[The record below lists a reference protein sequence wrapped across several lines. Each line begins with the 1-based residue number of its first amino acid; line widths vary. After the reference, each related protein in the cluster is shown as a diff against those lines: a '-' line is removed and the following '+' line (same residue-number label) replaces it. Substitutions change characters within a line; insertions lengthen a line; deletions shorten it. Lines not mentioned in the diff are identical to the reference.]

1 MKIINFQSVF
11 MVLIYWGE
19 STNTIKKNIEG
30 LLYTSMDV
38 CVAVNAEIKY
48 LHLYS
53 HDSVVICEIHI

>member
-1 MKIINFQSVF
+1 